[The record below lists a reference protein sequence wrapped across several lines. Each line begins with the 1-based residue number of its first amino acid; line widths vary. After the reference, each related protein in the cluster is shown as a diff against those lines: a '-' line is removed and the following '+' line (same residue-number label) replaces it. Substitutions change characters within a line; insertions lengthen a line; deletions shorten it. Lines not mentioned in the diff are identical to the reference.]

1 MRRIAHIAILL
12 GIVLPMFASC
22 KAISDFLDKGE
33 VVAQVGETRL
43 MMEELQKVIP
53 NGISPEDSI
62 ILAKQYINS
71 WALDHIFLDVAESQ
85 LSSAELD
92 VSKELE
98 SYRRSLLKYRYEQL
112 YVNQRLDTLVLD
124 DQIQEFYTQH
134 PDRFSLQRP
143 VVKARFVSISE
154 KSPMLKMIKKKMS
167 SDDVADLIEAD
178 SLAFSSA
185 YRYTTWNDAWIDAST
200 LAREFGTESASVMG
214 SVRKG
219 WIERTDTLGI
229 MSIAFVTELIPAGRI
244 APLEYSAPFIR
255 DMIISA
261 RKQSLITTLEQDLLK
276 DARESGK
283 FEILK

>member
-92 VSKELE
+92 SNEE
-98 SYRRSLLKYRYEQL
+98 
-112 YVNQRLDTLVLD
+112 
-124 DQIQEFYTQH
+124 
-134 PDRFSLQRP
+134 
-143 VVKARFVSISE
+143 A
-154 KSPMLKMIKKKMS
+154 KK
-167 SDDVADLIEAD
+167 
-178 SLAFSSA
+178 
-185 YRYTTWNDAWIDAST
+185 
-200 LAREFGTESASVMG
+200 
-214 SVRKG
+214 
-219 WIERTDTLGI
+219 
-229 MSIAFVTELIPAGRI
+229 
-244 APLEYSAPFIR
+244 
-255 DMIISA
+255 
-261 RKQSLITTLEQDLLK
+261 
-276 DARESGK
+276 
-283 FEILK
+283 

>member
-1 MRRIAHIAILL
+1 
-12 GIVLPMFASC
+12 MFASC

-33 VVAQVGETRL
+33 VVAQVGETKL
-43 MMEELQKVIP
+43 MMEELQRIIP

-62 ILAKQYINS
+62 ILARQYINS

-124 DQIQEFYTQH
+124 EQVQEFYDQH

-143 VVKARFVSISE
+143 VVKARFLSISE
-154 KSPMLKMIKKKMS
+154 KSPVLKMIKKKMS
-167 SDDVADLIEAD
+167 SDDAADLIEAD

-185 YRYTTWNDAWIDAST
+185 YKFTTWNDAWIDAST
-200 LAREFGTESASVMG
+200 LAREFGSESASVMA
-214 SVRKG
+214 SMKKG
-219 WIERTDTLGI
+219 WIERTDTLGV
-229 MSIAFVTELIPAGRI
+229 MSIAYVSEIIPRGKQ
-244 APLEYSAPFIR
+244 APLEYSVPFIK